1 MMPGNGR
8 KGGANP
14 MSNPRALPPS
24 LRHRHILNTFLIPL
38 NPVPLSSPWGVQS
51 VVREAGRMSSYDL
64 SRHTTL
70 LGIAAH
76 ERMNFVPTRVLPTK
90 LGLVFDIRVH
100 VSERV
105 VRSILPIGGCR
116 CSIVVGISACHAGD
130 LCSIPGK
137 GVKGGPKPMSSPRPL
152 TRRIPHHHILNAF
165 LVP

>member
-1 MMPGNGR
+1 
-8 KGGANP
+8 
-14 MSNPRALPPS
+14 MSSPRALLPRTLHRNILHGFLVPPNH
-24 LRHRHILNTFLIPL
+24 LPL
-38 NPVPLSSPWGVQS
+38 TRPWGVQS
-51 VVREAGRMSSYDL
+51 VVRKAGRMSSYDL

-137 GVKGGPKPMSSPRPL
+137 GVKGGPKPMSSPRAL
-152 TRRIPHHHILNAF
+152 THRIPHHHILNAF

>member
-1 MMPGNGR
+1 MSIPGNNA
-8 KGGANP
+8 KANP
-14 MSNPRALPPS
+14 MSFTTTLPPKFP
-24 LRHRHILNTFLIPL
+24 HHQIFNAFLVPPNGL
-38 NPVPLSSPWGVQS
+38 PLSSPWVVQS

-137 GVKGGPKPMSSPRPL
+137 GVKGGPKPMSSPRAL
-152 TRRIPHHHILNAF
+152 TCRIPHQHILNSF